1 MRERIAVVMG
11 PTAAGKTAL
20 SIELAKRLNGEI
32 ISADAFQVYRG
43 LDIGTAKVTAE
54 EMQGIAHHLLD
65 IKEPTEGYTVAEFC
79 ARARECIRLIAAQG
93 KLPIIA
99 GGTGLYVQALL
110 EGYEFPETG
119 PLQEGYR
126 RWEAVYAREG
136 LDGLVR
142 RMRERSPEYFATR
155 PVPDRQRLIRALA
168 LLDSGADY
176 RAGKSGEPVYRA
188 KVIALAP
195 PNEILRERIAAR
207 VQAMLAAGLEEEA
220 RRLWALPQAAELQ
233 AAKGIGYREWAAYF
247 AGEVTREET
256 VEAIVKD
263 TRRFAKRQRTWLR
276 RMPYVH
282 YLDPTCYRDLDAL
295 ATAATAYILEKGEIS
310 DGK

>member
-1 MRERIAVVMG
+1 MRERIAVIMG
-11 PTAAGKTAL
+11 PTASGKTAL

-43 LDIGTAKVTAE
+43 LDIGTAKVTAA
-54 EMQGIAHHLLD
+54 EMQGVPHHLLD
-65 IKEPTEGYTVAEFC
+65 IKEPTEGYTAAEFC
-79 ARARECIRLIAAQG
+79 ARARECIRALTARG

-110 EGYEFPETG
+110 EGYEFPEAG

-126 RWEAVYAREG
+126 RWEAVYAEEG

-142 RMRERSPEYFATR
+142 HMRERSPEYFATR

-176 RAGKSGEPVYRA
+176 RAGKSGKPVYRA

-195 PNEILRERIAAR
+195 PTEILKERIEQR
-207 VQAMLAAGLEEEA
+207 VQAMLAAGLEDEA
-220 RRLWALPQAAELQ
+220 RRLWSLPQAAELQ
-233 AAKGIGYREWAAYF
+233 ATKGIGYREWAAYF
-247 AGEVTREET
+247 AGEATREET
-256 VEAIVKD
+256 AAEIIKA

-282 YLDPTCYRDLDAL
+282 YLDPTRYNDPAAL
-295 ATAATAYILEKGEIS
+295 TEAATAYILGKGDVN